1 MDYTVNGKRVDIPS
15 YRVRI
20 GDEVEIAPQSKN
32 MIVIKENLIE
42 VSKSGVCPW
51 LTVDADNMKGQFNAI
66 PRKEEVKELEG
77 VNEQLVVE
85 LYSR

>member
-1 MDYTVNGKRVDIPS
+1 
-15 YRVRI
+15 
-20 GDEVEIAPQSKN
+20 
-32 MIVIKENLIE
+32 MIMIKENLIE

-51 LTVDADNMKGQFNAI
+51 LTVDADNMKGQFVAV

>member
-1 MDYTVNGKRVDIPS
+1 MPI
-15 YRVRI
+15 
-20 GDEVEIAPQSKN
+20 
-32 MIVIKENLIE
+32 LIMAMMTAYA
-42 VSKSGVCPW
+42 
-51 LTVDADNMKGQFNAI
+51 LDDTDADNMKGQFVAV

>member
-1 MDYTVNGKRVDIPS
+1 MVAMNTPPLGMP
-15 YRVRI
+15 
-20 GDEVEIAPQSKN
+20 
-32 MIVIKENLIE
+32 
-42 VSKSGVCPW
+42 
-51 LTVDADNMKGQFNAI
+51 DADNMKGQFVAV